1 MIVAFIDDHKHEWG
15 IEPICRVLTEHG
27 CPIAPSTYY
36 AAKQRTPS
44 ARAVRD
50 GELTELIME
59 IYNDSKQVYGIRKIH
74 AELRRRGTK
83 VAQCTVERLCRDLGI
98 RGVVRGKFPRR
109 PRLAP
114 ETDRPDDR
122 VEREFTADGL
132 NELWVADI

>member
-1 MIVAFIDDHKHEWG
+1 
-15 IEPICRVLTEHG
+15 
-27 CPIAPSTYY
+27 Y

-74 AELRRRGTK
+74 AELLRRGTK
-83 VAQCTVERLCRDLGI
+83 VAQCTVERLCRKLGI

-122 VEREFTADGL
+122 VEREFTADGP